1 VIRPEPEPAEG
12 GGLIL
17 FAGGDALNPPDRS
30 NRLLA
35 MLPQADL
42 ELLRPALEAV
52 PLVAR
57 DVLDP
62 PGTPISHLYF
72 VNRGLISIVGAVAP
86 DRRIEVGMV
95 GYEGMTG
102 LDAVLGDEASPN
114 ETLVQSPG
122 TALRI
127 STADLRRVM
136 KASPALTALLLHYV
150 RVFLV
155 QTSQTALANGRG
167 RIDERLARWLLMWD
181 DRVSDAD
188 ATITHDFLAVLLGVQ
203 RPGVTVALHVLE
215 GKRLIRSTRS
225 HVEVL
230 DRPGLQRAAN
240 GYYGVSEA
248 EYERSIRPPAG
259 HLTRNNHGA
268 ASRAAVG
275 GLSES

>member
-1 VIRPEPEPAEG
+1 
-12 GGLIL
+12 
-17 FAGGDALNPPDRS
+17 LNPPNRS

-52 PLVAR
+52 PLVPR

-102 LDAVLGDEASPN
+102 LDAVLGDETSPN

-127 STADLRRVM
+127 STADLRRVI
-136 KASPALTALLLHYV
+136 KASPALTALLLRYV

-181 DRVSDAD
+181 DRVFVAE
-188 ATITHDFLAVLLGVQ
+188 ATITHDFLAILLGVQ

-225 HVEVL
+225 HVEIL
-230 DRPGLQRAAN
+230 DRAGLQFAAN
-240 GYYGVSEA
+240 GYYGVPET
-248 EYERSIRPPAG
+248 EYERSIGPPAG
-259 HLTRNNHGA
+259 HLSRKSHEA
-268 ASRAAVG
+268 ASPPAVG
-275 GLSES
+275 GVSDS

>member
-1 VIRPEPEPAEG
+1 
-12 GGLIL
+12 
-17 FAGGDALNPPDRS
+17 
-30 NRLLA
+30 
-35 MLPQADL
+35 
-42 ELLRPALEAV
+42 
-52 PLVAR
+52 
-57 DVLDP
+57 
-62 PGTPISHLYF
+62 
-72 VNRGLISIVGAVAP
+72 
-86 DRRIEVGMV
+86 
-95 GYEGMTG
+95 
-102 LDAVLGDEASPN
+102 
-114 ETLVQSPG
+114 VQSPG

-181 DRVSDAD
+181 DRVLGAD

-230 DRPGLQRAAN
+230 DRAGLQCAAN

-248 EYERSIRPPAG
+248 EYERSIGPPAG

>member
-1 VIRPEPEPAEG
+1 M
-12 GGLIL
+12 
-17 FAGGDALNPPDRS
+17 NPPNRS

-35 MLPQADL
+35 TLPQPEL
-42 ELLRPALEAV
+42 ELLRPSLEAV
-52 PLVAR
+52 PLLPRA
-57 DVLDP
+57 VLDP
-62 PGTPISHLYF
+62 PGTPISYLYF

-102 LDAVLGDEASPN
+102 LDAVLGDETSPN
-114 ETLVQSPG
+114 ETLVQSRG

-167 RIDERLARWLLMWD
+167 RIDQRLARWLLMWD
-181 DRVSDAD
+181 DRVFGAD

-225 HVEVL
+225 HVEIL
-230 DRPGLQRAAN
+230 DRAGLQCAAN
-240 GYYGVSEA
+240 GYYGVPEA
-248 EYERSIRPPAG
+248 EYERSISPPAG
-259 HLTRNNHGA
+259 YPIRNSHEA
-268 ASRAAVG
+268 VAPAAVRG
-275 GLSES
+275 VSES

>member
-1 VIRPEPEPAEG
+1 MNIPNR
-12 GGLIL
+12 
-17 FAGGDALNPPDRS
+17 N

-35 MLPQADL
+35 MLPRADL
-42 ELLRPALEAV
+42 ELLRPALEPV

-57 DVLDP
+57 DVLDA

-127 STADLRRVM
+127 STADLRRAM

-181 DRVSDAD
+181 DRVFVAE
-188 ATITHDFLAVLLGVQ
+188 ATITHDFLAILLGVQ

-225 HVEVL
+225 HVEIL
-230 DRPGLQRAAN
+230 DRAGLQCAAN
-240 GYYGVSEA
+240 GYYGVPEA
-248 EYERSIRPPAG
+248 EYERSIGLPVE
-259 HLTRNNHGA
+259 HLSRKSHEA
-268 ASRAAVG
+268 ASPPAVG
-275 GLSES
+275 GLSGS